1 MYFRDAKITETMKI
15 GIIREG
21 KTPPDKRV
29 PLSPAQCKEVQD
41 SYPNIELVV
50 QPSPIRK
57 YTDDLYEALGIN
69 LQEDLSDCEVLFGV
83 KEVPLNMLIPK
94 KTYFFFSHTY
104 KLQPYNAKLLKA
116 ILDKRIRLVDYEM
129 IKDARNK
136 RLIGFGRYAGIVGCF
151 NGIRAYGLKHEL
163 YSLKAAHKCED
174 RAEMEA
180 QLDRIQMPSN
190 TKIVLTGFGR
200 VGYGARE
207 IMERLGLKE
216 VSAENFVNETFD
228 EAVFTHLGTNQYNRR
243 IADGGFDKA
252 EFYKDPSGYE
262 SAFFDYAKV
271 ADMYIACHYWAEGSP
286 FIFTREDARKQEWNI
301 SVVADISCDIDG
313 PVATTLRPSTIAN
326 PIYGIHRE
334 SFKEI
339 DFKDPKAV
347 AVMAIDNLPCELPKD
362 ASEDFGEELIR
373 HVLPVLIGKDPDQVI
388 FRATETTLEGEL
400 TPQFSY
406 LKNYATQASN
416 V

>member
-1 MYFRDAKITETMKI
+1 MKI

-41 SYPNIELVV
+41 QYPNVELVV

-57 YTDDLYEALGIN
+57 YTDDLYEAQGIE
-69 LQEDLSDCEVLFGV
+69 LQEDLSDCDVLFGV
-83 KEVPLNMLIPK
+83 KEVPLDMLIPN

-116 ILDKRIRLVDYEM
+116 MLDKRIRLVDYEM
-129 IKDARNK
+129 IKDAKNK

-151 NGIRAYGLKHEL
+151 NGIRTYGLKHGL
-163 YSLKAAHKCED
+163 YSLKPAHECED

-180 QLDRIQMPSN
+180 QLDDINLPAN

-200 VGYGARE
+200 VGHGARE
-207 IMERLGLKE
+207 VMQRLGVKE
-216 VSAENFVNETFD
+216 VDASSFLNETFD
-228 EAVFTHLGTNQYNRR
+228 EAVFTHLNTDQYNRR
-243 IADGGFDKA
+243 SLDGGFDKS

-286 FIFTREDARKQEWNI
+286 FIFTREDAGRPDWNI

-313 PVATTLRPSTIAN
+313 PVATTLRPSTIAD

-334 SFKEI
+334 SFEEI

-347 AVMAIDNLPCELPKD
+347 AVMAVDNLPCELPKD
-362 ASEDFGEELIR
+362 ASEDFGEELIK
-373 HVLPVLIGKDPDQVI
+373 HVLPVLIGDDPDQI
-388 FRATETTLEGEL
+388 IYRATETTMGGEL
-400 TPQFSY
+400 TPHFAY
-406 LKNYATQASN
+406 LKDYAASAS
-416 V
+416 